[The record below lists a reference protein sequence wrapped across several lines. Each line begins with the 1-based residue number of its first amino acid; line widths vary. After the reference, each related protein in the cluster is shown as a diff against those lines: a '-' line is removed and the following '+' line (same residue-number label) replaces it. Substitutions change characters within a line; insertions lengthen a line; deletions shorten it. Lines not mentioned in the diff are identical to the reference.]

1 MKVKIKKGLAS
12 GCVDAP
18 PSKSMA
24 HRMLIC
30 AGLSSGTSI
39 VNGIAE
45 SEDILATID
54 CLSALGAKC
63 EKNGDSIKVTGI
75 DFDDV
80 RPDTILKCRE
90 SGSTLRF
97 FVPICLMSGN
107 AMSLTGSERLL
118 QRPLGVY
125 KDLCLEKGMQFL
137 QEGGQVK
144 VAGPLVSGTY
154 RMAGNVSSQFVSGLL
169 FALPLLEGESK
180 IELIPLVESRSYID
194 MTIDALKEFEVDVYW
209 NGDNTIVIPGGQT
222 YKAKEVTVEGDYSNA
237 AFLDALNLFGGKVEV
252 GNLNQESLQ
261 GDKVYSEM
269 FDALSTGSVQ
279 LDLGDC
285 PDLGPILF
293 AISAA
298 LNGGRFTGTARLR
311 IKESDRATVMAE
323 ELAKFGVN
331 VIVGEDFVL
340 VEPGSLSEPET
351 TLCGH
356 NDHRVVM
363 SMAILSTTT
372 GGVIEGAEAVSKSF
386 PDFFEKLTSLGIEVE
401 IIEN

>member
-63 EKNGDSIKVTGI
+63 EKNGDSIKITGI
-75 DFDDV
+75 NFDEV
-80 RPDTILKCRE
+80 KSDTVLKCRE

-97 FVPICLMSGN
+97 FVPICLMSRK

-125 KDLCLEKGMQFL
+125 KDLCLEKGIHFMQ
-137 QEGGQVK
+137 EDGQVK
-144 VAGPLVSGTY
+144 VTGPLVSGTY

-180 IELIPLVESRSYID
+180 IELIPPVESRSYID

-252 GNLNQESLQ
+252 ENLNQESLQ

-269 FDALSTGSVQ
+269 FDALSTGSAQ
-279 LDLGDC
+279 FDLSDC

-293 AISAA
+293 AVSAA

-331 VIVGEDFVL
+331 VIVGEDFVY

-351 TLCGH
+351 TLYGH
-356 NDHRVVM
+356 NDHRIVM
-363 SMAILSTTT
+363 SMAVLSTTT
-372 GGVIEGAEAVSKSF
+372 GGVIDGAEAVAKSF

-401 IIEN
+401 KIEN

>member
-45 SEDILATID
+45 SEDILATVD

-97 FVPICLMSGN
+97 FVPICLMSGK

-180 IELIPLVESRSYID
+180 IELIPPVESRSYID

>member
-97 FVPICLMSGN
+97 FVPICLMSGK

-180 IELIPLVESRSYID
+180 IELIPPVESRSYID

-252 GNLNQESLQ
+252 ENLNQESLQ

>member
-63 EKNGDSIKVTGI
+63 EKNGDSIKITGI
-75 DFDDV
+75 NFDEV
-80 RPDTILKCRE
+80 KSDTVLKCRE

-97 FVPICLMSGN
+97 FVPICLMSRK

-125 KDLCLEKGMQFL
+125 KDLCLEKGIHFMQ
-137 QEGGQVK
+137 EDGQVK
-144 VAGPLVSGTY
+144 VTGPLVSGTY

-169 FALPLLEGESK
+169 FALPMLDGESK
-180 IELIPLVESRSYID
+180 IELIPPVESRSYIN

-252 GNLNQESLQ
+252 ENLNQESLQ

-269 FDALSTGSVQ
+269 FDALSTGSAQ
-279 LDLGDC
+279 FDLSDC

-293 AISAA
+293 AVSAA

-331 VIVGEDFVL
+331 VIVGEDFVY

-351 TLCGH
+351 TLYGH
-356 NDHRVVM
+356 NDHRIVM
-363 SMAILSTTT
+363 SMAVLSTTT
-372 GGVIEGAEAVSKSF
+372 GGVIDGAEAVAKSF

-401 IIEN
+401 KIEN

>member
-12 GCVDAP
+12 GRVDAP

-24 HRMLIC
+24 HRILIC

-54 CLSALGAKC
+54 CLNALGARC
-63 EKNGDSIKVTGI
+63 EKYGESIKVTGI
-75 DFDDV
+75 NFDEV
-80 RPDTILKCRE
+80 KSDTVLKCRE

-97 FVPICLMSGN
+97 FVPICMMSGKTI
-107 AMSLTGSERLL
+107 SLTGSERLL

-125 KDLCLEKGMQFL
+125 KDLCLEKGMQFM
-137 QEGGQVK
+137 QEDGQVK
-144 VAGPLVSGTY
+144 VAGPLAPGTY

-169 FALPLLEGESK
+169 FALPMLDGESK
-180 IELIPLVESRSYID
+180 IELITPVESRSYIN
-194 MTIDALKEFEVDVYW
+194 MTIAVLKEFEVDVYW
-209 NGDNTIVIPGGQT
+209 DGDNAIVIPGGQT

-237 AFLDALNLFGGKVEV
+237 AFLESLNLFGGKVEV

-269 FDALSTGSVQ
+269 FDALSTDSAQ
-279 LDLGDC
+279 LDLSDC

-293 AISAA
+293 AVSAA

-323 ELAKFGVN
+323 ELAKFGIN
-331 VIVGEDFVL
+331 VIVGEDFVF

-351 TLCGH
+351 LLYGH
-356 NDHRVVM
+356 NDHRIVM
-363 SMAILSTTT
+363 SMAVLSTTT
-372 GGVIEGAEAVSKSF
+372 GGVIDGAEAVSKSF

-401 IIEN
+401 TIEN

>member
-12 GCVDAP
+12 GRVDAP

-30 AGLSSGTSI
+30 AGLSSGISI
-39 VNGIAE
+39 VKGIAE

-75 DFDDV
+75 NLDEMKS
-80 RPDTILKCRE
+80 DTVLRCRE

-97 FVPICLMSGN
+97 FVPICLMSGKT
-107 AMSLTGSERLL
+107 MSLTGSERLL

-137 QEGGQVK
+137 QEDRNVK
-144 VAGPLVSGTY
+144 VAGPLISGTY
-154 RMAGNVSSQFVSGLL
+154 RMAGNISSQFVSGLL
-169 FALPLLEGESK
+169 FALPLLDGESK
-180 IELIPLVESRSYID
+180 IELIPPVESRSYIN
-194 MTIDALKEFEVDVYW
+194 MTIKALKEFEVDVYW
-209 NGDNTIVIPGGQT
+209 DGDNTIIIPGGQT

-237 AFLDALNLFGGKVEV
+237 AFLEALNLFGGKVEV
-252 GNLNQESLQ
+252 GNLNQKSLQ
-261 GDKVYSEM
+261 GDKAYSEM
-269 FDALSTGSVQ
+269 FDALCTGSAQ
-279 LDLGDC
+279 IDLSDC

-293 AISAA
+293 AVSAA
-298 LNGGRFTGTARLR
+298 LNGGRFSGTARLR
-311 IKESDRATVMAE
+311 IKESDRAAVMAE

-331 VIVGEDFVL
+331 AIVGEDFVL
-340 VEPGSLSEPET
+340 VESGSLSEPEIA
-351 TLCGH
+351 LCGH
-356 NDHRVVM
+356 NDHRIVM
-363 SMAILSTTT
+363 SMAVLSTTT
-372 GGVIEGAEAVSKSF
+372 GGVIDGAEAVSKSF

-401 IIEN
+401 TIEN